1 VFRIHWQHLSLE
13 IVSVSSASGTWCR
26 RACGEHR
33 AVRCA
38 SASRNEPQGEDAGE
52 PKHHWRGSRRSW
64 MKLSRKSPGF
74 ATVARAARALWLRFA
89 HQTYCAYTAPRPA
102 LRHPPPPE
110 YAWSTPAPY
119 CATCSIQLRSA
130 SWAAHRGTRRPPRE
144 TRRTEPQPAMGAQ
157 AGDTVE
163 HRWYKRILK
172 TLRFLGARRLRV
184 RGRAACRVYQKCKF
198 YLQCVYQQR
207 S

>member
-1 VFRIHWQHLSLE
+1 MFRIHWQHLPLE

-64 MKLSRKSPGF
+64 MKLSRNSPGSRRLRGRRGL
-74 ATVARAARALWLRFA
+74 TGSDSPARR
-89 HQTYCAYTAPRPA
+89 TAPI

-119 CATCSIQLRSA
+119 CATCSIQLPSA
-130 SWAAHRGTRRPPRE
+130 CVHPGQRIHVEGRVDRRERRGVSSHATASHRWTRR
-144 TRRTEPQPAMGAQ
+144 ASM
-157 AGDTVE
+157 V
-163 HRWYKRILK
+163 
-172 TLRFLGARRLRV
+172 
-184 RGRAACRVYQKCKF
+184 
-198 YLQCVYQQR
+198 
-207 S
+207 